1 MRLIV
6 SAASI
11 PKHLFEKDVDVKSRT
26 ERSLEQGN
34 ILMDDL
40 GLEHV
45 IVLCTLLCH
54 MVQVKRLQNLGMES
68 K

>member
-1 MRLIV
+1 MWIPLILSQMRLIV
-6 SAASI
+6 SAASL
-11 PKHLFEKDVDVKSRT
+11 PKYLFEKDVDVKSRT

-45 IVLCTLLCH
+45 NLLYTL
-54 MVQVKRLQNLGMES
+54 
-68 K
+68 

>member
-1 MRLIV
+1 MLSQMRLIV
-6 SAASI
+6 SAASL
-11 PKHLFEKDVDVKSRT
+11 PKYLFEKDVDVKSRT

-45 IVLCTLLCH
+45 
-54 MVQVKRLQNLGMES
+54 NLFYTQ
-68 K
+68 